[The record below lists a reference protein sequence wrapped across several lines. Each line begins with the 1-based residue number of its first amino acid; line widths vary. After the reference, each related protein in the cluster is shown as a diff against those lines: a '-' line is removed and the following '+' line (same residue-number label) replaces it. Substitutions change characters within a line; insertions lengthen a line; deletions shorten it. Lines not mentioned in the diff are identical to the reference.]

1 MFSGCIIDFDIQ
13 NIFDIDKVVLMRYSF
28 VTLLDLMVYCDVTVR
43 EVINEV

>member
-1 MFSGCIIDFDIQ
+1 MAVSLILISKT
-13 NIFDIDKVVLMRYSF
+13 IFDIDKEKLMRYSF